1 MKEGKE
7 IWGLGFGAGT
17 GGALKGGGGGG
28 RTGVGTVV
36 RRSSPAG
43 RRAEQRQVS
52 RSGAERHSA
61 FLAEANIGAGS
72 QRERQATCRRLAP
85 CTTSSEP
92 HLLHRRR
99 LVLVRWNSAGC
110 SGAARC
116 GEEGRRR
123 WTLECRTPLPESCLP
138 AADLPPT
145 TELALAAARVRQR
158 LTHAAELAA
167 LPKNYPTA
175 R

>member
-7 IWGLGFGAGT
+7 IWGLGFGVGT
-17 GGALKGGGGGG
+17 GGALKGGGGGR
-28 RTGVGTVV
+28 RTSAGAGV
-36 RRSSPAG
+36 RRASPAG

-72 QRERQATCRRLAP
+72 QRERHATCHRRAP
-85 CTTSSEP
+85 CTTSSDP

-99 LVLVRWNSAGC
+99 ILVRWNSAGC

-123 WTLECRTPLPESCLP
+123 WTPECRTPPPPAPESCLP

-158 LTHAAELAA
+158 LTHAAEL
-167 LPKNYPTA
+167 PKNYPTA